1 MKYIS
6 WHFPLLKP
14 ALYFEN
20 SSPPSDDLCLC
31 MCMVMP
37 PNHPSFLIPQKQPLW
52 AAAWTLPVITLIPIF
67 RCHSEP
73 LATEVSQTE
82 SPSSS
87 KGLSKH
93 SWRVPVG
100 EEMGER
106 EKAEEGRIIYV
117 FNGNISDIEFIVFKR
132 KSWLPKAAPPLH
144 SDKT

>member
-1 MKYIS
+1 MKHIS

-31 MCMVMP
+31 MCMCVVRTFSALSSML
-37 PNHPSFLIPQKQPLW
+37 PNHPSLFIPQKQPLW

-67 RCHSEP
+67 RCHREP

-87 KGLSKH
+87 EGLSKH
-93 SWRVPVG
+93 SWRVSVWG
-100 EEMGER
+100 EMGER

-117 FNGNISDIEFIVFKR
+117 FNGNIPDTEFIDIRYWICF
-132 KSWLPKAAPPLH
+132 
-144 SDKT
+144 